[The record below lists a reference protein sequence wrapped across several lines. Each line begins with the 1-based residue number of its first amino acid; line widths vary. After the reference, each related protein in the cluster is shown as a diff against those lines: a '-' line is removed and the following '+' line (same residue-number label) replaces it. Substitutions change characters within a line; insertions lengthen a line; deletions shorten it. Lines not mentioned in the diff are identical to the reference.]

1 MVRHYLDFE
10 KPLVELEREIENLK
24 RFSNKGKQISFNDP
38 LKNLEE
44 KLQRLRKEIF
54 SNLTGWQITQLARHI
69 DRPRTFYYIQSM
81 FDQFIELHGDRSYK
95 DDPAIIG
102 GLAKFNGKA
111 VVVIGHQKG
120 SDAKEMLYR
129 NFGMAHPEGYR
140 KALRLMKMAEAF
152 QKPII
157 SFIDTQGAYP
167 GVGAEERGQAEAI
180 ARNLRAMAILRV
192 PILVIII
199 GEGGSGGALA
209 IGVGDRILMLEYSIY
224 SVISPEAC
232 SAILWKDSEKGKM
245 LAAESLKMTANHL
258 YQLGVIDEV
267 VKEPLGGAHRDPKAM
282 VETLKEV
289 IGRHLNELG
298 GIEVDELIRLRYEK
312 FRKMG
317 AFIDGG

>member
-24 RFSNKGKQISFNDP
+24 RFSKGKQISFNDP

-140 KALRLMKMAEAF
+140 KALRPLKLAAAV
-152 QKPII
+152 KTPSI
-157 SFIDTQGAYP
+157 SLIEPHGAHP
-167 GVGAEERGQAEAI
+167 GRGAEETRQAEAI